1 MNIEGLCPYL
11 QADFLR
17 MVSGNRANEGLRCGN
32 YNGLCSGFLYVSNVM
47 FF

>member
-1 MNIEGLCPYL
+1 MNIEGLCSYL

-17 MVSGNRANEGLRCGN
+17 MVSGNKADEGLRCGN
-32 YNGLCSGFLYVSNVM
+32 YNELCRGFLYVSNGI